1 MSRTSTSTTQ
11 TSSSGR
17 LDPSPAASTPS
28 LSRETTHASQ
38 SSLPSFSPSN
48 PIDDF
53 VLFPEDSSSWNADM
67 SFPELETQD
76 LGQFNFDINDIDLTD
91 YPSMNTD
98 QSFDFSF
105 DQQPFSF
112 QPDTQFAYTPNMN
125 DQYGLDQWAEP
136 QGFMPVSHSRP
147 HPAGPSNDSGQLDA
161 NWQSGWLQAES
172 LISPRTTTFADNYW
186 PDALVDRPQIP
197 QNSAVNNSP
206 LLSDAPDWSLLESTI
221 VANSSSPGG
230 ETANNGLSQA
240 SEPRRSR
247 KRRAVDEQ
255 ESSGTSGETF
265 EQLGQGNVIRNAP
278 DIGLL
283 DPSDQQQSERVHRQ
297 AGSRT
302 SLTKGLLE
310 QGCPEPSA
318 ASSKVSQEISRLQN
332 SAQLISKSLRS
343 IRRAP
348 VEYTE
353 LSVELQQLEGVLARL
368 SSSQHT
374 ETILSDSSMTMIESL
389 RTQLEV
395 LSSRG
400 ERSRSSGG
408 RRHKLG
414 ADLRPDHARELQI
427 AARRLVQ
434 SLCATINTVEALNTG
449 TTSPTDN
456 RPTLPSGRNLQLQ
469 VSSSES
475 HDHEKQPQTLG
486 SGIQSSGSTS
496 WQSSRSLSANSG
508 VETTEAVLQRANG
521 NIETLDIYLD
531 VDGVCSPT
539 RNERDAVA
547 AEALAL
553 RNVPRYSMLLKSR
566 SSDLPP
572 GVEGSRPIERSEQL
586 NGDILATME
595 SNRLASPLSPS
606 TPNETLRRMMSSG
619 QIRSGTN
626 LQGEQ
631 TGGLATV
638 QQVRADI
645 TIPFPTADRTLWHS
659 VDDTRPTATGSTSLA
674 VLQETRTQV
683 LPSSSA
689 ESALQI
695 PASLQSLSNFV
706 LQTAPSNVF
715 DTQFSFV
722 AALTIIGSL
731 ALASNVWH
739 PPLPN
744 MHRPPSPFIF

>member
-17 LDPSPAASTPS
+17 LDPSPPAFTPS
-28 LSRETTHASQ
+28 LSRETRHASQ

-48 PIDDF
+48 AIDDF
-53 VLFPEDSSSWNADM
+53 VLFPEDSSSWGADM

-112 QPDTQFAYTPNMN
+112 QPDTQPAYTPNMN
-125 DQYGLDQWAEP
+125 DQYSLDQWAEP
-136 QGFMPVSHSRP
+136 QGFMPISHSQP
-147 HPAGPSNDSGQLDA
+147 HPAGPSGDSGQLDA
-161 NWQSGWLQAES
+161 NWQFGWLQSES
-172 LISPRTTTFADNYW
+172 LISPITATFADNYW
-186 PDALVDRPQIP
+186 RDALVDHPQIP
-197 QNSAVNNSP
+197 QNSAVNDSP

-221 VANSSSPGG
+221 VANSSSSGG
-230 ETANNGLSQA
+230 ETANNRLSQA

-255 ESSGTSGETF
+255 ESGETF
-265 EQLGQGNVIRNAP
+265 EQLGQGNVIRNSP

-283 DPSDQQQSERVHRQ
+283 DPSDLQQLEGVHPQ
-297 AGSRT
+297 AGSKT
-302 SLTKGLLE
+302 SLAKVLLDQE
-310 QGCPEPSA
+310 CPEFSV

-332 SAQLISKSLRS
+332 FAQYVSKSLRS
-343 IRRAP
+343 IRRAS

-353 LSVELQQLEGVLARL
+353 LGVELQQLEGVLARL
-368 SSSQHT
+368 SSSQYT

-414 ADLRPDHARELQI
+414 ADLHPDHARELQI
-427 AARRLVQ
+427 AARRLIQ
-434 SLCATINTVEALNTG
+434 SLCVTINIFEVFNTG
-449 TTSPTDN
+449 TTSPTNN
-456 RPTLPSGRNLQLQ
+456 RPTLTSGGILQRQ
-469 VSSSES
+469 VPPSES
-475 HDHEKQPQTLG
+475 LDEKQPQTLG

-521 NIETLDIYLD
+521 NIETLDIYPD
-531 VDGVCSPT
+531 VDSVCSPT
-539 RNERDAVA
+539 RNEHDAVA
-547 AEALAL
+547 AEALTV
-553 RNVPRYSMLLKSR
+553 RSVRRYSTLLKSR

-572 GVEGSRPIERSEQL
+572 HGVENSRPIERSEQL
-586 NGDILATME
+586 NGDIHFTIE
-595 SNRLASPLSPS
+595 SNRLVSPLSS
-606 TPNETLRRMMSSG
+606 FNPNETLRRMLFSG
-619 QIRSGTN
+619 QIRPGPN
-626 LQGEQ
+626 LQDEQ
-631 TGGLATV
+631 TGGLATI
-638 QQVRADI
+638 QQVCFDVA
-645 TIPFPTADRTLWHS
+645 TPSPTADRIVWHS
-659 VDDTRPTATGSTSLA
+659 VDDTRPSATGSTSLA
-674 VLQETRTQV
+674 VLQETSTQV
-683 LPSSSA
+683 FPSSSA
-689 ESALQI
+689 ESTLQI
-695 PASLQSLSNFV
+695 PTSLQSLSNFV
-706 LQTAPSNVF
+706 LQTAPTNVF

-744 MHRPPSPFIF
+744 TLPPPSPFVF